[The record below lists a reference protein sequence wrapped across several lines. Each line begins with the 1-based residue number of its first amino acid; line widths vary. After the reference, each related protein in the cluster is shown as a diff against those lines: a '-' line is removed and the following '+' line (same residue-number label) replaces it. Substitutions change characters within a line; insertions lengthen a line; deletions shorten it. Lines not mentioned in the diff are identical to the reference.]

1 MILAEGHPLFPA
13 DVLHFP
19 FTDRIAPFDRAERS
33 LRRGRSFLLCLLL
46 RCAFRAEALED
57 RGMRIDSPGIAPLR
71 ERTQVG
77 RCLGIERLVFMDAD
91 VHDLAA
97 ADADHMGVLI
107 RTKVEPLPAWRLDRE
122 NDALVSQKVEI
133 AIDRGAAQM
142 LVDLVHLIKD
152 LLSRRMV
159 VPGAHL
165 LEHQLAL
172 PRVSSLCH
180 ASSFP
185 GSRAQRLGSVKLRRV
200 GQKVLD
206 LPLLLS
212 IIITVPDKN
221 ASTPLEHARPS

>member
-107 RTKVEPLPAWRLDRE
+107 RTKAMYDFSRRTSTVSSRCPSFSVHRQNRSVRQSRAEPTPWQKLPSLPAPSLRIPGRGPGRSWHANRQSRDSPPPRTDAGRPLPGHRASGLH
-122 NDALVSQKVEI
+122 
-133 AIDRGAAQM
+133 G
-142 LVDLVHLIKD
+142 
-152 LLSRRMV
+152 RR
-159 VPGAHL
+159 
-165 LEHQLAL
+165 
-172 PRVSSLCH
+172 
-180 ASSFP
+180 
-185 GSRAQRLGSVKLRRV
+185 
-200 GQKVLD
+200 
-206 LPLLLS
+206 
-212 IIITVPDKN
+212 
-221 ASTPLEHARPS
+221 RP